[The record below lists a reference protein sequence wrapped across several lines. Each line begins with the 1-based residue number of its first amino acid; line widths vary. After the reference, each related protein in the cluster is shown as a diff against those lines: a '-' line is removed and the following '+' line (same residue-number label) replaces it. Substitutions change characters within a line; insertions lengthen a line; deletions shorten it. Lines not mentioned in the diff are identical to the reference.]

1 MKVSEFKYLF
11 LLCIIFMNTD
21 MQYNNTFYRP
31 MEIKKK
37 SNKNTITDGRGL

>member
-21 MQYNNTFYRP
+21 MQNNNKFYRQ
-31 MEIKKK
+31 MGIKEKL
-37 SNKNTITDGRGL
+37 NKNIITDGRGL